1 MTLILTRSDIADL
14 LSIADCITA
23 VETAFRLY
31 GQRALPAPSVL
42 GVAAPNGGFHIKAG
56 LWNGLFVSKTN
67 ANFPDNP
74 VRFGSSTIQGTI
86 VVHDAGNGAALA
98 VMDSVE
104 ITTLRTAAATAVAA
118 NYLARQ
124 DARDLAV
131 IGCGVQGR
139 AHTRALSHVRDIR
152 QVVFH
157 DSNREAAEHL
167 AREMAIELGVRCQL
181 ADSPGAAA
189 LASDMCVTCTPSRSY
204 LLGPEHTRPGGFIA
218 GVGTDAESK
227 RELSPELLAGAR
239 TVVDVLTQCA
249 AFGDLHH
256 ALAAGAMTT
265 SDVYAELGDIVA
277 GQKPGRQSDD
287 EVIVFDSTGMA
298 LQDAAAA
305 ALVLE
310 RALQRGRGQRV
321 RFTD

>member
-1 MTLILTRSDIADL
+1 
-14 LSIADCITA
+14 
-23 VETAFRLY
+23 
-31 GQRALPAPSVL
+31 
-42 GVAAPNGGFHIKAG
+42 
-56 LWNGLFVSKTN
+56 
-67 ANFPDNP
+67 
-74 VRFGSSTIQGTI
+74 
-86 VVHDAGNGAALA
+86 
-98 VMDSVE
+98 
-104 ITTLRTAAATAVAA
+104 
-118 NYLARQ
+118 
-124 DARDLAV
+124 
-131 IGCGVQGR
+131 
-139 AHTRALSHVRDIR
+139 
-152 QVVFH
+152 
-157 DSNREAAEHL
+157 
-167 AREMAIELGVRCQL
+167 
-181 ADSPGAAA
+181 
-189 LASDMCVTCTPSRSY
+189 
-204 LLGPEHTRPGGFIA
+204 
-218 GVGTDAESK
+218 VGTDAESK

>member
-1 MTLILTRSDIADL
+1 MTLILTRRDIADL
-14 LSIADCITA
+14 LPMADCINA

-31 GQRALPAPSVL
+31 GQRAVAAPSVL
-42 GVAAPNGGFHIKAG
+42 GVTAPQGGFHIKAG
-56 LWNGLFVSKTN
+56 LWHGLFVSKTN
-67 ANFPDNP
+67 ANFPSNRERSGLP
-74 VRFGSSTIQGTI
+74 TIQGTI
-86 VVHDAGNGAALA
+86 VVHDAETGEPLAL
-98 VMDSVE
+98 MDSVE

-118 NYLARQ
+118 KYLARE

-139 AHTRALSHVRDIR
+139 AHARAVACVRELRLIR
-152 QVVFH
+152 FH
-157 DSNREAAEHL
+157 DSRRTAAQGL
-167 AREMAIELGVRCQL
+167 AIEMQDELGIRCTV
-181 ADSPGAAA
+181 ADSAEAAA
-189 LASDMCVTCTPSRSY
+189 LTSDICVTCTPSREY
-204 LLGPEHTRPGGFIA
+204 VLGRRHVHTGSFIA
-218 GVGTDAESK
+218 GVGADAESK
-227 RELSPELLAGAR
+227 RELAPELLAGAK
-239 TVVDVLTQCA
+239 TVVDVLSQCA

-256 ALAAGAMTT
+256 ALDAGVMTQ

-277 GQKPGRQSDD
+277 GQKPGRVSDN

-310 RALQRGRGQRV
+310 RAVQHGHGQRV

>member
-1 MTLILTRSDIADL
+1 MTLILTRRDIADL
-14 LSIADCITA
+14 LTVADCMNA

-31 GQRALPAPSVL
+31 GQGAVRAPSVL
-42 GVAAPNGGFHIKAG
+42 GVTLPNGSFHIKSG
-56 LWNGLFVSKTN
+56 LWGGLFVSKTN

-74 VRFGSSTIQGTI
+74 VNAGLPTIQGTI
-86 VVHDAGNGAALA
+86 VVHDAENGAPLAL
-98 VMDSVE
+98 MDSVE

-118 NYLARQ
+118 KYLARQ

-139 AHTRALSHVRDIR
+139 AHARALACARTIR
-152 QVVFH
+152 QITFH
-157 DSNREAAEHL
+157 DASRPAADRL
-167 AREMAIELGVRCQL
+167 AREMADELGVRCEV
-181 ADSPGAAA
+181 ADTAGAAA
-189 LASDMCVTCTPSRSY
+189 LASDMCVTCTSARAY
-204 LLGPEHTRPGGFIA
+204 LLDGSHARSGSFIA
-218 GVGTDAESK
+218 GVGADAESK
-227 RELSPELLAGAR
+227 RELSPDLLAGAK
-239 TVVDVLTQCA
+239 TVVDVLAQCA

-256 ALAAGAMTT
+256 ALDAGVMTQ

-277 GQKPGRQSDD
+277 GQKPGRVSHD

-310 RALQRGRGQRV
+310 RALQSGRGQRV